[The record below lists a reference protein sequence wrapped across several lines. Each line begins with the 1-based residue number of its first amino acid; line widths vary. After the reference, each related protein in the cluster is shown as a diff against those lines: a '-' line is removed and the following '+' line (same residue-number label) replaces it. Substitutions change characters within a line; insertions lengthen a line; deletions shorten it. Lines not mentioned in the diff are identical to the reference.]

1 MTPQHS
7 PSSPWTGRN
16 DPEDGDHALR
26 MHHMEGKEGTRA
38 ALGFAC
44 EEGVRRNKGR
54 VGAKEGP
61 AALRKALAGLAA
73 GPAPLPFVDL
83 GDVVVDGEDL
93 EDGQKLLGDHVAAA
107 LARFDRLVVFG
118 GGHETAFGDYLGLA
132 KHFAAEKIGI
142 INFDAHLD
150 LRNIGDAGPSSGTP
164 FNQIRNLAP
173 EKFDYLCIGAAQE
186 ANAAALFN
194 RAADWQVD
202 VVMDHQLLNGPNAGL
217 AAIDAIAARCDLL
230 YLTIDIDVLP
240 HFQAPGVSAPAARG
254 VSLSVIEAL
263 LHHVMKKA
271 RTGECALPLADLVEL
286 SPAHDRDGM
295 TARTAAYLAR
305 ALLLG

>member
-1 MTPQHS
+1 MANQHTA
-7 PSSPWTGRN
+7 PSPWSGRS

-26 MHHMEGKEGTRA
+26 MHHLVADKGARA
-38 ALGFAC
+38 VLGFAC

-61 AALRKALAGLAA
+61 AALRNALAGLAA
-73 GPAPLPFVDL
+73 GPAPQPFVDL
-83 GDVVVDGEDL
+83 GDITVDGNDL
-93 EDGQKLLGDHVAAA
+93 EAGQELLGDHVAQA
-107 LARFDRLVVFG
+107 LASYERLVVFG

-132 KHFAAEKIGI
+132 RHYQPAKIGI

-150 LRNIGDAGPSSGTP
+150 LRNLGEAGPSSGTP

-186 ANAAALFN
+186 ANSAALFE
-194 RAADWQVD
+194 RAADWGVGL
-202 VVMDHQLLNGPNAGL
+202 VMDHQLADSPDAGL
-217 AAIDAIAARCDLL
+217 AAIDAMARRNDVL

-240 HFQAPGVSAPAARG
+240 HYQAPGVSAPAARG
-254 VSLSVIEAL
+254 VSFSTIEAL
-263 LHHVMKKA
+263 TRHLIGKA
-271 RTGECALPLADLVEL
+271 RTGECRLPLADLVEL
-286 SPAHDRDGM
+286 SPPHDRDGM
-295 TARTAAYLAR
+295 TAKTAAYLAR